1 MFPQKVPTPPSV
13 NRRDCIKHISNKT
26 RPQNNTHSIITGD
39 FNFVDSMEDRWN
51 LNKGKFSGTNNDNSH
66 DARAMHDFLCV
77 RHGFHEWD
85 QPFMTC
91 DVGGARSR
99 IDRMYTNQ
107 HVSYQLDHNCN
118 CNALEW
124 DFSISRHRA
133 ISFAR
138 RSPNPRCDKDR
149 PLDPSIFKLPCWPD
163 FVTRDFRARCEQDP
177 LPPSPNRQL
186 VIRKDSIRECHANL
200 VAKEKGSWENNS
212 SLYPVSYT
220 HLTLPT
226 SDLV

>member
-1 MFPQKVPTPPSV
+1 
-13 NRRDCIKHISNKT
+13 
-26 RPQNNTHSIITGD
+26 
-39 FNFVDSMEDRWN
+39 
-51 LNKGKFSGTNNDNSH
+51 
-66 DARAMHDFLCV
+66 
-77 RHGFHEWD
+77 
-85 QPFMTC
+85 MTC

-138 RSPNPRCDKDR
+138 RSPKPSCDKDR

-163 FVTRDFRARCEQDP
+163 LVTRDFRARCEQDS

-186 VIRKDSIRECHANL
+186 VILKDSIRECHANL
-200 VAKEKGSWENNS
+200 VAKEKGSWANNS
-212 SLYPVSYT
+212 NLYLPPEDKLGKTLAIIKALQSRSHARIAQLRISDRDLSDIVPASYD
-220 HLTLPT
+220 LANT
-226 SDLV
+226 SVICRQLRELAVRVARQVISDECQLLFENPPEDPAAKKKGQGEHPQKDL